1 MILPGPERSGEVLGV
16 AHGSEGQGPFQLPDA
31 QDILGLGIVPRVY
44 GRQVWGC
51 SVPVGLGPWHHLLAI
66 A

>member
-1 MILPGPERSGEVLGV
+1 MILPGPERSGEVLWV

-51 SVPVGLGPWHHLLAI
+51 SVPVGLEPLHHLLAI